1 MTSQVL
7 IARGT
12 SVQPFP
18 DDSFACPTE
27 LSRETS
33 RASQPKARRRSF
45 ANNALK
51 IYKADVRDRL
61 PSFHLSYIRAVTP
74 PNLKQPLREELP
86 CERKLRCPVSGI
98 GAMAGLLF
106 GRRPAIGLIQSG
118 SARAPRRGAGGGGRT
133 SKRVCN
139 DGQAALAVDAT
150 AMFMFSVRSGSGAKA
165 EALIAWMR
173 CDPVPKEFG

>member
-33 RASQPKARRRSF
+33 RASQPKMWRRSF
-45 ANNALK
+45 ANNAPE

-74 PNLKQPLREELP
+74 PNLKQPLREELA

-98 GAMAGLLF
+98 GAMAELLF

-118 SARAPRRGAGGGGRT
+118 SARAPTTETRRWGRRADKQARAT
-133 SKRVCN
+133 TARPLSRLTRPRCLCFQCVPVLGRGLKR
-139 DGQAALAVDAT
+139 
-150 AMFMFSVRSGSGAKA
+150 
-165 EALIAWMR
+165 
-173 CDPVPKEFG
+173 